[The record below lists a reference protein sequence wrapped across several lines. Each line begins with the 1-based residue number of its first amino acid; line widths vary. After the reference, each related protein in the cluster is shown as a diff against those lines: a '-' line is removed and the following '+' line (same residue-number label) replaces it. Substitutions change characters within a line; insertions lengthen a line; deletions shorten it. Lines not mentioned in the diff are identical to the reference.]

1 MVALLGLIPRVSIDL
16 EQMLL
21 TRLSRGHRWLSRGAK
36 EQNKGPPMR
45 SLWEVSD
52 VRSKKDTFKVDI

>member
-1 MVALLGLIPRVSIDL
+1 MVV
-16 EQMLL
+16 
-21 TRLSRGHRWLSRGAK
+21 RGAK
-36 EQNKGPPMR
+36 EQHKGPPMG